1 MSSHSSIRK
10 LGEWV
15 HVADDLFDLLALS
28 KAYHRETGGLFDPSI
43 LPDLRYAGYDV
54 SMDQLRLQ
62 GAAGAAAEPR
72 PPRRDFSAL
81 ELDPSSRRV
90 RLPVGMQI
98 DLGGIAKGWI
108 VQQAAMLLKAN
119 GAAGAV
125 NAGGDMFFAG
135 TPADGTRWRVEIEDP
150 RDEAR
155 TAAVLEVADG
165 AVVTSS
171 IRKRS
176 WMQGGEVRHH
186 IIDPRTGEPAQT
198 DWLSV
203 TVIAPY
209 ADLAEAYAKAL
220 LIGGRGGATRLLL
233 QRPHIGVVCIGLDG
247 QVSASKT
254 SKEYL
259 NDNDELLQ

>member
-1 MSSHSSIRK
+1 MKSLEFRAMNTSVLLFSESKNDPASGLAQARAFIEDCERR
-10 LGEWV
+10 LSRFRPDSELSQLNSREGEWM
-15 HVADDLFDLLALS
+15 HVADDLFDLLVLS

-62 GAAGAAAEPR
+62 GAAGEAAEPR
-72 PPRRDFSAL
+72 RPRRDFAAM
-81 ELDPSSRRV
+81 ELDPSGRRV

-119 GAAGAV
+119 GGAGAV

-150 RDEAR
+150 REESR
-155 TAAVLEVADG
+155 TAAVLEVAEG

-171 IRKRS
+171 VRKRS
-176 WMQGGEVRHH
+176 WTQGGESR
-186 IIDPRTGEPAQT
+186 DRK
-198 DWLSV
+198 SV
-203 TVIAPY
+203 V
-209 ADLAEAYAKAL
+209 
-220 LIGGRGGATRLLL
+220 
-233 QRPHIGVVCIGLDG
+233 
-247 QVSASKT
+247 
-254 SKEYL
+254 
-259 NDNDELLQ
+259 